1 MPRPRKS
8 SAPST
13 RTGSLTVVGTG
24 IQLIAH
30 VTHEARAELEAAE
43 ELLFVASD
51 PAVSAW
57 LERLNPNARSLGTL
71 YRPGRNRHE
80 IYDAMVEE
88 ILAPVR
94 RGARVCAAFYGHPG
108 VFVSPSHEAVRIAR
122 DEGYPAR
129 MLAAVSAEDCLFAD
143 LGINPGERGCQ
154 SYEATEFLVH
164 RHVVDPTAALLLWQ
178 VDLIGQVDF
187 RPEPGVEGLRVLV
200 DYLLGS
206 YPAEHEVVLY
216 TASPY
221 PLFGPTI
228 ARVPLGRLP
237 EVELVPMPTLYVPP
251 LAARPLD
258 PEMLSRLGMERVTSP

>member
-1 MPRPRKS
+1 MPSRRKS
-8 SAPST
+8 TARSAGA
-13 RTGSLTVVGTG
+13 GSLTVVGTG
-24 IQLIAH
+24 IQLVAH
-30 VTHEARAELEAAE
+30 VTHEARAELEAADE
-43 ELLFVASD
+43 VLYVVAD
-51 PAVSAW
+51 PAVAVW
-57 LERLNPNARSLGTL
+57 LERVNPKARSLGGL
-71 YRPGRNRHE
+71 YEPGRNRHE

-88 ILAPVR
+88 ILAAVR
-94 RGARVCAAFYGHPG
+94 RGSRVCAAFYGHPG
-108 VFVSPSHEAVRIAR
+108 VFVSPSHEAIRIAR
-122 DEGYPAR
+122 DEGYAAR

-200 DYLLGS
+200 ESLLGS

-221 PLFGPTI
+221 PLFGPSVV
-228 ARVPLGRLP
+228 RVPLSKLA

-251 LAARPLD
+251 LPAPPLD
-258 PEMLSRLGMERVTSP
+258 PELLDRLGMARVTAS